1 MKEKPILKL
10 YEYKDSQFIQIAQID
25 DYQQISFEHNLYKA
39 GTFTITINYNIPNA
53 KLFKKGLFIQF
64 GNNKFDFGVIEKITN
79 SIGSNGKGSE
89 LINIIGYDARYLFK
103 RRIIKNLNSNDKWAM
118 TDKAEMCI
126 RSLVY
131 SEAGAGAETARQ
143 LPIANAIP
151 TSENAIGK
159 EYSVSESYTNLYDV
173 LCTIATQGEIGWA
186 VTFENNE
193 LSLEVYAGENK
204 SSSVFFSTDY
214 ESLSKGEFTDSN
226 ESFANS
232 VYIGG
237 KGTGSERDLFEGS
250 IDDGSGNEPS
260 SLDRFE
266 AFDNQSSMT
275 TEEEYETEANSMLTQ
290 YGQTITVSGAGMVKC
305 PFVFREEYDIGDII
319 RMKFSDKTADV
330 QILSVTEQ
338 WSWNTYSLSFSFG
351 KPQNTLGDQ
360 LNLILKKIEIAS
372 NKTNAIESVKWYTIP
387 TDTEQTK
394 ADVTFNTLGFTG
406 AIGNSNRTF
415 TLHFDNT
422 SKTGSKSYTVYAK
435 NLTGSGKLILT
446 TGVSGAS
453 DLELPSGNNVASVYV
468 DENGNIISTEFSMVT
483 DVSNLNS
490 SVDDINDKIPSN
502 ASTSNQLATQSDV
515 VTQET
520 LLNPNLNTL
529 LDFKC
534 YRVYTDN
541 SSAYNDG
548 HFPVENY
555 GTVFNAKPAV
565 GENMM
570 QIFYPDYS
578 NNIYTRLYKDGEWT
592 NWTKIINENDISVGG
607 LTTIINNSDAYI
619 TARRAGHIVILCAWI
634 KKAVSFTVNLPYTA
648 YRDQDGLKGGLFWYG
663 ACYGEIYAESA
674 TSIVV
679 NATSQCSGEFV
690 FFVE

>member
-237 KGTGSERDLFEGS
+237 KGTGSERDLFEGA

-415 TLHFDNT
+415 TLYFDED
-422 SKTGSKSYTVYAK
+422 SKTGSKSYTLYAK

-446 TGVSGAS
+446 TGVTDSETV
-453 DLELPSGNNVASVYV
+453 ELPSGTYVASLYVNEEGDIVSTFMGIVNEVNTLTDEVSTIEQAISSGAIPTFDVVYPIGCTYMQYPNCPSPNDLWGSISTWTELDFGGAFFRATGGNAKNFNDGV
-468 DENGNIISTEFSMVT
+468 QKESIKQHKHGFSWSGTTSDMDGDNYGSVECASEGLFNGRGNITTGGRIS
-483 DVSNLNS
+483 VSNNRNWAGGDNNES
-490 SVDDINDKIPSN
+490 NRPGKMTINLSHTHTYSGESTTEYN
-502 ASTSNQLATQSDV
+502 STSVGNN
-515 VTQET
+515 ET
-520 LLNPNLNTL
+520 RPKN
-529 LDFKC
+529 
-534 YRVYTDN
+534 YT
-541 SSAYNDG
+541 
-548 HFPVENY
+548 VRIW
-555 GTVFNAKPAV
+555 K
-565 GENMM
+565 
-570 QIFYPDYS
+570 
-578 NNIYTRLYKDGEWT
+578 R
-592 NWTKIINENDISVGG
+592 
-607 LTTIINNSDAYI
+607 
-619 TARRAGHIVILCAWI
+619 TA
-634 KKAVSFTVNLPYTA
+634 
-648 YRDQDGLKGGLFWYG
+648 
-663 ACYGEIYAESA
+663 
-674 TSIVV
+674 
-679 NATSQCSGEFV
+679 
-690 FFVE
+690 

>member
-10 YEYKDSQFIQIAQID
+10 YKYENSTFSMVAQID

-64 GNNKFDFGVIEKITN
+64 GNNKFDFGEITKITN
-79 SIGSNGKGSE
+79 SIGSDGKGSE
-89 LINIIGYDARYLFK
+89 LINIVGYDARYLFK
-103 RRIIKNLNSNDKWAM
+103 RRIIKNLNSNDKWTM
-118 TDKAEMCI
+118 TDKTEMCI

-131 SEAGAGAETARQ
+131 SEAGAGAETARR
-143 LPIANAIP
+143 LPISNTIP
-151 TSENAIGK
+151 TSANAIGK

-204 SSSVFFSTDY
+204 STSVFFSTDY

-237 KGTGSERDLFEGS
+237 KGTGSERDLFEGA

-266 AFDNQSSMT
+266 AFDNKSSMT
-275 TEEEYETEANSMLTQ
+275 TEAEYETEANSMLTQ
-290 YGQTITVSGAGMVKC
+290 YGQTVTVRGAGMVKC

-406 AIGNSNRTF
+406 TMTDNVTF
-415 TLHFDNT
+415 TLYADDEG
-422 SKTGSKSYTVYAK
+422 TGSKDYNIYVK
-435 NLTGSGKLILT
+435 NLSGNFSLTLT
-446 TGVSGAS
+446 TGKEGATDYVLQSGTYNAQI
-453 DLELPSGNNVASVYV
+453 YI
-468 DENGNIISTEFSMVT
+468 DEEGNIIQKSITPINAVTEGSKQTVT
-483 DVSNLNS
+483 SGAVAELLANPEGDYKEGLLNFCYPVGSLYWTSNVTFDPNVSFGGTWTRIKDTFIYAMGDN
-490 SVDDINDKIPSN
+490 DTINDTGGAKTVTLDYKNLPDHHHAFEGSS
-502 ASTSNQLATQSDV
+502 ATTSEMSGSTSGS
-515 VTQET
+515 
-520 LLNPNLNTL
+520 
-529 LDFKC
+529 
-534 YRVYTDN
+534 
-541 SSAYNDG
+541 
-548 HFPVENY
+548 VEC
-555 GTVFNAKPAV
+555 GSEGLFN
-565 GENMM
+565 GRG
-570 QIFYPDYS
+570 
-578 NNIYTRLYKDGEWT
+578 NITTSGR
-592 NWTKIINENDISVGG
+592 ISVSGSRTYAGG
-607 LTTIINNSDAYI
+607 DNADTGRPSKMTISLSHTHTVTAKGKATGVRDTSDNTFTQTAVDKMPPYI
-619 TARRAGHIVILCAWI
+619 CKICWERTA
-634 KKAVSFTVNLPYTA
+634 
-648 YRDQDGLKGGLFWYG
+648 
-663 ACYGEIYAESA
+663 
-674 TSIVV
+674 
-679 NATSQCSGEFV
+679 
-690 FFVE
+690 